1 MKGKVPASRHSRG
14 LDQSQYEA
22 SSEESHVDATPW
34 WIGRGVG
41 RFRLDIEDFQIPS
54 DQATDYID
62 NPSMRAAFSSNLS
75 CSKWVSI

>member
-1 MKGKVPASRHSRG
+1 MEVNTRPRAKRVTSMR
-14 LDQSQYEA
+14 
-22 SSEESHVDATPW
+22 PW

-54 DQATDYID
+54 DQATDYLD
-62 NPSMRAAFSSNLS
+62 NPSMKAAFSSNLS